1 MVCGCL
7 RGVKVR
13 ERGVW
18 APWRVCWGPGLCGAG
33 VVRASCGFGCV
44 VLPLC
49 ASPLMLRAG
58 CAGGVGV
65 PWMGDNRFFVTG
77 GYSLCKCSVGG
88 DAPPAGRFVCVAVR
102 ELFVCGRDGAFMA
115 GVAVCGALIMTVW

>member
-1 MVCGCL
+1 MGALWSWV
-7 RGVKVR
+7 V
-13 ERGVW
+13 
-18 APWRVCWGPGLCGAG
+18 CGAG

-58 CAGGVGV
+58 CAGGAGV
-65 PWMGDNRFFVTG
+65 PWMSDNCLFVTG

-88 DAPPAGRFVCVAVR
+88 DAPPAGRFCVR
-102 ELFVCGRDGAFMA
+102 
-115 GVAVCGALIMTVW
+115 GVALGYFVGGKVVCLCGWCPGFVER